1 MSSTREQELA
11 TWLSDKGYE
20 SSSLSVLSADA
31 SFRQYYRVNK
41 NDHSYAVMDCP
52 PEDESLDSFL
62 KITNKLQDA
71 KLNVPEIFDCDSNLS
86 LIHI

>member
-1 MSSTREQELA
+1 MGSTREQELTA
-11 TWLSDKGYE
+11 WLSDKGYD

-41 NDHSYAVMDCP
+41 NDIAYAVMDCP

-62 KITNKLQDA
+62 KITQKDYKMQ
-71 KLNVPEIFDCDSNLS
+71 NLMS
-86 LIHI
+86 LKYLIAIQIKVF

>member
-1 MSSTREQELA
+1 MDSPREQELT

-41 NDHSYAVMDCP
+41 NNISYAVMDCP
-52 PEDESLDSFL
+52 P
-62 KITNKLQDA
+62 
-71 KLNVPEIFDCDSNLS
+71 
-86 LIHI
+86 